1 MAVPRN
7 VHYSDLG
14 GIETVLRD
22 ITELI
27 EYPLAYPEVR
37 LDAIAPRKAHSVL
50 YCTGLLLTCML
61 APNITAHSITP
72 CLHRTLA

>member
-37 LDAIAPRKAHSVL
+37 LDAILPHKAILCCIASASCPCACWHRNHGAL
-50 YCTGLLLTCML
+50 HPGL
-61 APNITAHSITP
+61 HG
-72 CLHRTLA
+72 TLA